1 MIIFHLCSRYLEKY
15 QIKERRA
22 NGVIVA
28 VPVDEAARSTN
39 ECCNGNSTTLNA
51 LEPQKKQIR
60 EAIPGDQRNGSKDKG
75 GLKSTLNSILTNGE
89 NDNTKKRKQ
98 GRKRG
103 KKSKSMK
110 KTNECK
116 SQLEEQ

>member
-1 MIIFHLCSRYLEKY
+1 M
-15 QIKERRA
+15 
-22 NGVIVA
+22 A

-60 EAIPGDQRNGSKDKG
+60 EAIPGDQRNGSTEDKG
-75 GLKSTLNSILTNGE
+75 GLRSTPNSILTNGE